1 MVGAE
6 APEYSEPMNPTGAM
20 GTAGRAWWP
29 TSCRVCHRWQTG
41 VLCFRCLEGAGLSAL
56 RCTRCALRL
65 PSPARHTFL
74 PPDDD
79 GLCQACRDAPPG
91 FDHACAVLDYAEP
104 WSSLIASLKF
114 QDDTAMADVLARL
127 MAPSLLRRWQ
137 VPGGKPASPRDTR
150 RRQRALWKRG
160 APSVIVPVPLS
171 AARLK
176 ERGYNQA
183 WLLASQTARELGWA
197 NRLHPHTLVRQRE
210 TGRLMAMQSDE
221 RQRSIQNAFAV
232 SPEQSY
238 RVVGQHIALVDDVMT
253 TGATANEAAR
263 TLLAAGAASVTGW
276 FAARTPAPA
285 KNRSPSIKRKGQS
298 IRPAID
304 TPKLAK

>member
-1 MVGAE
+1 
-6 APEYSEPMNPTGAM
+6 M

-41 VLCFRCLEGAGLSAL
+41 VLCLRCLEGAGLSAL

-127 MAPSLLRRWQ
+127 MAPALIRRWH

-183 WLLASQTARELGWA
+183 WLLARQLSTHLGLPAWHDA
-197 NRLHPHTLVRQRE
+197 LVRRKD
-210 TGRLMAMQSDE
+210 TPRLMTLDADE
-221 RQRSIQNAFAV
+221 RLRHIRHAFAI
-232 SPEQSY
+232 SPRHMPQLQG
-238 RVVGQHIALVDDVMT
+238 RHVAVVDDVLT
-253 TGATANEAAR
+253 TGATLNEIAT
-263 TLLAAGAASVTGW
+263 TLWQAGAREVSVW
-276 FAARTPAPA
+276 VVARTPAPQDQHLI
-285 KNRSPSIKRKGQS
+285 PDTEGKR
-298 IRPAID
+298 A
-304 TPKLAK
+304 